1 MNTPPPDGPP
11 PYPLGPPLMPAH
23 PPFGPPAQPGY
34 PPYPPPPGGYVPYPP
49 PGYPPAGYPPPSR
62 RGNPQRGKAIAFVV
76 VLVLVGLG
84 LAIFS
89 GVRALSSGLAPPRD
103 ATVAYFDALKAH
115 DWQRAQSYL
124 ASPVQRTTSPADLE
138 RTWLRR
144 EQADG
149 AIDRFDAP
157 NVNIQSLNGV
167 TKATVGGTLH
177 YVSGASDPKIITL
190 VQESERWKLA
200 DSP

>member
-1 MNTPPPDGPP
+1 MNTPPPPDGPL
-11 PYPLGPPLMPAH
+11 PY

-34 PPYPPPPGGYVPYPP
+34 PPYPPPGGYAPYPP
-49 PGYPPAGYPPPSR
+49 PGYPPAGYPPSR
-62 RGNPQRGKAIAFVV
+62 RSNPRRGKAIAFVV

-84 LAIFS
+84 LAIFA
-89 GVRALSSGLAPPRD
+89 GVRAISGGLAPPRD

-124 ASPVQRTTSPADLE
+124 ASSVQRTTSPADLE

-157 NVNIQSLNGV
+157 SVNIQAVNGA
-167 TKATVGGTLH
+167 TRATVGGTLH
-177 YVSGASDPKIITL
+177 YASGASDPKIITL
-190 VQESERWKLA
+190 VQEGNQWKLA